1 MKKLPALL
9 LAALLLCGCS
19 GNVSAAEDMAAVP
32 VVGTETAVSTT
43 VPDGFYDHAGALE
56 QSTNGAV
63 QVFPLTIPHTYGL
76 QVFGDGLLLFSGTE
90 TTTLTLLTG
99 DQLHAAAS
107 IPLDFRLSAQEPS
120 LRIHGSGLS
129 YFDSVRRETVVLDAS
144 LREVRH
150 IAAPQGLVGS
160 PILSED
166 RNTLYYCTAAG
177 VKAWDLEKD
186 IRRTLKEM
194 AYSEQALTGLHLE
207 DSLLQCR
214 IQDGSRERTLFLS
227 TQTGQLLHEQEG
239 SITLSSE
246 GEHYYASFST
256 GITQA
261 LLFGEG
267 SDAPMALVP
276 ADIAAECTFLPA
288 LDGAVTVSPLANG
301 QVQLDYY
308 ALISGLRLSRLSLDA
323 IQPPPALSASPDGHI
338 YVLSYDPN
346 YGLNAIYRWDPT
358 GLPTSDGANYTGRH
372 YTADDPDLE
381 GLAQCQAYADR
392 IGDKHGIGVLVWED
406 ALAVQPWDYDFEG
419 EYLTDV
425 LQSELAQLEDCLS
438 RYPEGMLADTASHF
452 TSLKICLVRQ
462 ITGSAESGSLS
473 TATGIQFLDGSDAYV
488 VIAVG
493 EYSRQA
499 LYHELFHVMETHIW
513 AESTAFDQW
522 EKLNPAGFAYD
533 LSYAANAQRD
543 SGVYLQAENRAFID
557 TYSMSY
563 PKEDRARIMEYAM
576 LPGNRKLFQAGTLQR
591 KLTALCEGIRE
602 AYGLKKSPETYLWE
616 QYLEESLAFT
626 Q

>member
-19 GNVSAAEDMAAVP
+19 GNASAEDMATVP
-32 VVGTETAVSTT
+32 VAGTEAAVSTT
-43 VPDGFYDHAGALE
+43 VPDGFYDHASALE
-56 QSTNGAV
+56 RSTSGAV

-76 QVFGDGLLLFSGTE
+76 RVFGDGLLLFSGTE
-90 TTTLTLLTG
+90 NTTLTLLTG
-99 DQLHAAAS
+99 DQLHTAAS
-107 IPLDFRLSAQEPS
+107 IPLEHPLSPQDPS
-120 LRIHGSGLS
+120 LRIHGSELS
-129 YFDSVRRETVVLDAS
+129 YFDFVSQETVVLDAS
-144 LREVRH
+144 LREVSH

-166 RNTLYYCTAAG
+166 RSTLYYCTAAG

-194 AYSEQALTGLHLE
+194 AYSEQTLAGLHLG

-214 IQDGSRERTLFLS
+214 IQDGSQERTLFLS
-227 TQTGQLLHEQEG
+227 AQTGQLLHEQEG

-246 GEHYYASFST
+246 GEHYYASFPT

-267 SDAPMALVP
+267 SDPPMALLP

-308 ALISGLRLSRLSLDA
+308 ALVSGLRLSRLSLDA
-323 IQPPPALSASPDGHI
+323 IQPPLALSASPDGHI

-346 YGLNAIYRWDPT
+346 YGLNSIYRWDPI
-358 GLPTSDGANYTGRH
+358 GLPFNDGSNYTGRH
-372 YTADDPDLE
+372 YTADDPDLD

-392 IGDKHGIGVLVWED
+392 IGSKHGIEVLVWED
-406 ALAVQPWDYDFEG
+406 ALTVQPWDYDFEG

-425 LQSELAQLEDCLS
+425 LQSELAKLEDCLS
-438 RYPEGMLADTASHF
+438 KYPEGMLTDTAAHF

-462 ITGSAESGSLS
+462 ITGSAKSGSLS
-473 TATGIQFLDGSDAYV
+473 TATGIQFFDGSDAYV

-513 AESTAFDQW
+513 AESIAFDQW
-522 EKLNPAGFAYD
+522 EKLNPAGFTYD

-576 LPGNRKLFQAGTLQR
+576 LPGNRKLFQADTLQR
-591 KLTALCEGIRE
+591 KLITLCEGIRE

-616 QYLEESLAFT
+616 QYLEKSLAFS